1 MDVIQNYEMGG
12 DTVDELIKLMVDNGL
27 SVVCVAYLIYF
38 QLTTMKEMLR
48 TLGSINER
56 LTIIESHIGIKN
68 S

>member
-1 MDVIQNYEMGG
+1 MKWG

-38 QLTTMKEMLR
+38 QLTTMKEMLK

>member
-1 MDVIQNYEMGG
+1 MKWG
-12 DTVDELIKLMVDNGL
+12 DNMEELIKLMVDNGL

-38 QLTTMKEMLR
+38 QLTTMKEMLK

-56 LTIIESHIGIKN
+56 LTIIESHIGVKN

>member
-1 MDVIQNYEMGG
+1 MKWGELME
-12 DTVDELIKLMVDNGL
+12 ELIKLMVDNGL

-38 QLTTMKEMLR
+38 QLTTMKEMLK

-56 LTIIESHIGIKN
+56 LTIIESHIGVKN

>member
-1 MDVIQNYEMGG
+1 MKWG
-12 DTVDELIKLMVDNGL
+12 DNVEELIKLLVDNGI

-38 QLTTMKEMLR
+38 QLTTMKEILK

>member
-1 MDVIQNYEMGG
+1 MDEV
-12 DTVDELIKLMVDNGL
+12 IKLIVDNGL
-27 SVVCVAYLIYF
+27 AVVCVGYLIYF
-38 QLTTMKEMLR
+38 QSTTMKEILK

>member
-1 MDVIQNYEMGG
+1 MKWG
-12 DTVDELIKLMVDNGL
+12 DNVEELINLMVDNGL

>member
-1 MDVIQNYEMGG
+1 MKWG
-12 DTVDELIKLMVDNGL
+12 DNVDELINLMVDNGL

-38 QLTTMKEMLR
+38 QLTTMKEMLK

>member
-1 MDVIQNYEMGG
+1 MKWG
-12 DTVDELIKLMVDNGL
+12 DNMEELIKLLVDNGL

-48 TLGSINER
+48 TLGCINER

>member
-1 MDVIQNYEMGG
+1 MDEV
-12 DTVDELIKLMVDNGL
+12 IKLIVDNGL

-38 QLTTMKEMLR
+38 QLTTMKEMLK

>member
-1 MDVIQNYEMGG
+1 MKWG
-12 DTVDELIKLMVDNGL
+12 DNVEELIKLMVDNGL

-38 QLTTMKEMLR
+38 QLTTMKEMLK

-56 LTIIESHIGIKN
+56 LTIIESHIGVKN

>member
-1 MDVIQNYEMGG
+1 MKWG
-12 DTVDELIKLMVDNGL
+12 DNVDELIKLMVDNGL

-38 QLTTMKEMLR
+38 QLTTMKEMLK

>member
-1 MDVIQNYEMGG
+1 MEWG
-12 DTVDELIKLMVDNGL
+12 DNMNELIKLMVDNGL

-38 QLTTMKEMLR
+38 QLTTMKEMLK

>member
-1 MDVIQNYEMGG
+1 MEWG
-12 DTVDELIKLMVDNGL
+12 DNMEELIKLMVDNGL

-38 QLTTMKEMLR
+38 QLTTMREMLK

-56 LTIIESHIGIKN
+56 LTIIESHIGVKN

>member
-1 MDVIQNYEMGG
+1 MKWG
-12 DTVDELIKLMVDNGL
+12 DIMDELIKLMVDNGL

-38 QLTTMKEMLR
+38 QLTTMKEMLK

>member
-1 MDVIQNYEMGG
+1 MEWG
-12 DTVDELIKLMVDNGL
+12 DNMEELIKLMVDNGL

-38 QLTTMKEMLR
+38 QLTTMKEMLK

>member
-1 MDVIQNYEMGG
+1 MKWG
-12 DTVDELIKLMVDNGL
+12 DTVDELINLMVDNGL

-38 QLTTMKEMLR
+38 QLTTMKEMLK

>member
-1 MDVIQNYEMGG
+1 MKWG
-12 DTVDELIKLMVDNGL
+12 DIMEELIKLMVDNGL

-56 LTIIESHIGIKN
+56 LTIIESHIGVKN

>member
-1 MDVIQNYEMGG
+1 MKWG
-12 DTVDELIKLMVDNGL
+12 DIMEELIKLMVDNGL

-38 QLTTMKEMLR
+38 QLTTMKEMLK

>member
-1 MDVIQNYEMGG
+1 MEWG
-12 DTVDELIKLMVDNGL
+12 DIMEELIKLMIDNGL

-38 QLTTMKEMLR
+38 QLTTMKEMLK

-56 LTIIESHIGIKN
+56 LTIIESHIGLKN

>member
-1 MDVIQNYEMGG
+1 MKWG
-12 DTVDELIKLMVDNGL
+12 DNVEELIKLMADNGL

-38 QLTTMKEMLR
+38 QLTTMKEMLK

-56 LTIIESHIGIKN
+56 LTIIESHIGVKN

>member
-1 MDVIQNYEMGG
+1 MKWGNNME
-12 DTVDELIKLMVDNGL
+12 ELIKLMVDNGL

-38 QLTTMKEMLR
+38 QLTTMKEMLK

-56 LTIIESHIGIKN
+56 LTIIESHIGVKN

>member
-1 MDVIQNYEMGG
+1 MKWGEIMED
-12 DTVDELIKLMVDNGL
+12 LIKLLVDNGL

-38 QLTTMKEMLR
+38 QLTTMKEMLK

-56 LTIIESHIGIKN
+56 LTIIESHIGVKN

>member
-1 MDVIQNYEMGG
+1 MKWG
-12 DTVDELIKLMVDNGL
+12 DIMDELIKLMVDNGL

-38 QLTTMKEMLR
+38 QLTTMKEILK

>member
-1 MDVIQNYEMGG
+1 MKWG

-38 QLTTMKEMLR
+38 QLTTMKEVLK
-48 TLGSINER
+48 TLSSINER
-56 LTIIESHIGIKN
+56 LTIIESHIGVKN

>member
-1 MDVIQNYEMGG
+1 MKWG
-12 DTVDELIKLMVDNGL
+12 DNMEELIKLLVDNGL

-38 QLTTMKEMLR
+38 QLTTMKEMLK